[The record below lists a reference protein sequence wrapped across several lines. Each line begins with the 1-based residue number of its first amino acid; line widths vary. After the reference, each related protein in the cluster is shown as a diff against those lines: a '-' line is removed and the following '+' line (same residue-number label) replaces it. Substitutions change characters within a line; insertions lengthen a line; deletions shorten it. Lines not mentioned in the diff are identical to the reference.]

1 MEPQA
6 KDPEES
12 QTPPKKVL
20 VCFGERRREVT
31 FSSGGG
37 KEGDISSLLDAVA
50 KVFADVLPAEDP
62 THQLILQKKNE
73 DWDGEFID
81 AVGEIPDK
89 SVVRAVRMGGSSEG
103 LGCET
108 RVQGEVSYLLW
119 LCVLAE
125 WEVNCVLKSTF
136 ILYA

>member
-50 KVFADVLPAEDP
+50 KVFADVPAEDP
-62 THQLILQKKNE
+62 MHQLSPTEKEMWVLNFSVIENKIIENKNNVVNS
-73 DWDGEFID
+73 I
-81 AVGEIPDK
+81 VI
-89 SVVRAVRMGGSSEG
+89 SVCSGINYTSNETTTLSSLHKYQSEEE
-103 LGCET
+103 LT
-108 RVQGEVSYLLW
+108 L
-119 LCVLAE
+119 
-125 WEVNCVLKSTF
+125 
-136 ILYA
+136 

>member
-1 MEPQA
+1 M
-6 KDPEES
+6 
-12 QTPPKKVL
+12 
-20 VCFGERRREVT
+20 
-31 FSSGGG
+31 
-37 KEGDISSLLDAVA
+37 
-50 KVFADVLPAEDP
+50 FADVLSTEDP
-62 THQLILQKKNE
+62 TYQLILQKKNE

-89 SVVRAVRMGGSSEG
+89 SVVRAVWMGGSSEG
-103 LGCET
+103 VGCET

>member
-12 QTPPKKVL
+12 RTPPKKVL
-20 VCFGERRREVT
+20 VCLRERREVT